1 MMSGRE
7 LVAEV
12 ADGVYCVGVGRGLLA
27 SNVYLIRSGGS
38 WALIDAAWP
47 GRGQLITAAAES
59 VFGEGTRRRRCC

>member
-7 LVAEV
+7 PVAEV
-12 ADGVYCVGVGRGLLA
+12 ADGVYCVRVGRGVIA

-47 GRGQLITAAAES
+47 GRGQ
-59 VFGEGTRRRRCC
+59 RRCC